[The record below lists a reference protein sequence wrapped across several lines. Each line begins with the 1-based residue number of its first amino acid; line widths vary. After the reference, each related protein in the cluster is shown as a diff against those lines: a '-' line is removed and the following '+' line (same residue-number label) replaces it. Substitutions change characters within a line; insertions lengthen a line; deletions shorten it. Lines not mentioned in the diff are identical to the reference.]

1 MFLNRNNRFEVNYT
15 MIYTV
20 TLNPAIDC
28 VLSLDELCLGA
39 VNRAGKEALVIGGK
53 GINVSIMLNNLN
65 TKSRAMGFIA
75 GFTGRALNDEVE
87 QMGIS
92 TDFVTV
98 KNGFTRVNI
107 KLHAKDETEINGN
120 GPDISEENLNE
131 LLEKLNVLESGD
143 TVVLSGSVPKTV
155 PQDFY
160 AIIAKKAK
168 SHDAHIVADASGELL
183 RGVLPYNP
191 LLIKPNRDE
200 LADFFGESMDSRDKV
215 ICAAEKLQRL
225 GARNVIVSMAGD
237 GAILYTEQGEIY
249 TAPAAKG
256 TVINSVGAGDSMLAG
271 FLAAREN
278 GSGYAEALAMGTA
291 AGGATAFSVGI
302 AEHQKVMIVYESV
315 KSEVHHVK

>member
-1 MFLNRNNRFEVNYT
+1 

-87 QMGIS
+87 KMGIS

-98 KNGFTRVNI
+98 KSGFTRVNV

-120 GPDISEENLNE
+120 GPDIFEENLNE

-160 AIIAKKAK
+160 AVIAEKAK
-168 SHDAHIVADASGELL
+168 RHGAHIVADASGELL

-191 LLIKPNRDE
+191 LLIKPNREE
-200 LADFFGESMDSRDKV
+200 LADFFGEAMDSQDKV

-249 TAPAAKG
+249 TASAAQG

-271 FLAAREN
+271 FLAAREH

-302 AEHQKVMIVYESV
+302 AEHQKVMAVYESV
-315 KSEVHHVK
+315 KSEVCHVK

>member
-1 MFLNRNNRFEVNYT
+1 

-98 KNGFTRVNI
+98 KNGFTRVNV

-302 AEHQKVMIVYESV
+302 AEHQKVMVVYESV
-315 KSEVHHVK
+315 KSEVRHVK